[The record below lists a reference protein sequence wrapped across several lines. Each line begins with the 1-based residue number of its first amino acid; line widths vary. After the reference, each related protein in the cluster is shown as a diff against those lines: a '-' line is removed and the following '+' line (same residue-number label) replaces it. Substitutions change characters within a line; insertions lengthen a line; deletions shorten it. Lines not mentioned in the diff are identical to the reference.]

1 MQLTRKGENMKRYLL
16 ILATALTIFSCQ
28 DPYEDTVFTPFDVKP
43 AATYLSS
50 RDTIFS
56 EWIKLLNYTDLYNAA
71 NQSSKT
77 YTFAVPTNDAVISFL
92 ADYGVASV
100 TDLDLIY
107 AKTLVKF
114 HMLNGAVQPK
124 ELTNGGRILTPTLS
138 NDFWDISFAE
148 DYENLGTAIL
158 INEEAAI
165 LEEGN
170 TVTNGVVY
178 TIDKV
183 LLPLVETVY
192 DRLNENEN
200 YSLFTEA
207 VTLTGWD
214 KALNVVID
222 SVYTAGIGTVGVYKN
237 YTALVVPNEVY
248 EEAGIKTISQLL
260 SFLDVKG
267 TNYTEASNGLN
278 VYVAYHLM
286 SSSNYL
292 EDLYTFPDGVTETIF
307 SNLADRVFSTSVDEE
322 NNYWINYDSSS
333 LSGIQFIE
341 EKTDITAKNG
351 ILHEIDGIMPVSE
364 PEALTVSW
372 DLTDS
377 DDIAS
382 LVNTASSANGDGE
395 IYQSLQTKSYFTVGY
410 NKYYVSSASW
420 VAKSRSNF
428 KHPSICYYLAGDPG
442 EYGVDDNYSY
452 PYRSPDGQSA
462 STTAGANNHDFLCLN
477 LGSNGSVTLKTPVLV
492 AGEYKVDIYYG
503 YNSDLEDLSAGGSLS
518 KFTFEGVSP
527 IYPLLYNGATYAY
540 STGGNKINSMTIAS
554 SIKFET
560 TGAKEL
566 QIVLLD
572 PRATTSST
580 YYLLLDKI
588 VFTPL

>member
-1 MQLTRKGENMKRYLL
+1 MKRYLL

-43 AATYLSS
+43 AATYFSS

-56 EWIKLLNYTDLYNAA
+56 EWIELLNYTDLYNAA

-77 YTFAVPTNDAVISFL
+77 YTFAVPTNDAVKSFL

-114 HMLNGAVQPK
+114 HMLNRAVQPK
-124 ELTNGGRILTPTLS
+124 ELTNGGRISTPTLS
-138 NDFWDISFAE
+138 NDYWDISFDE
-148 DYENLGTAIL
+148 DYEGLGATIL
-158 INEEAAI
+158 INGEAAI

-178 TIDKV
+178 TIDRV
-183 LLPLVETVY
+183 LSPLVETIY
-192 DRLNENEN
+192 DRLKEDVN

-207 VTLTGWD
+207 VELTGWD
-214 KALNVVID
+214 KTLSVVID
-222 SVYTAGIGTVGVYKN
+222 SVYNPGVGTVGIYKN
-237 YTALVVPNEVY
+237 YTALVVPNEVFKA
-248 EEAGIKTISQLL
+248 AGITTIPQLV
-260 SFLDVKG
+260 SFLEVEG
-267 TNYTEASNGLN
+267 ANYTDASNGLN
-278 VYVAYHLM
+278 EYVAYHLM
-286 SSSNYL
+286 SSTSYV
-292 EDLYTFPDGVTETIF
+292 EELYTFPEGVTATIF
-307 SNLADRVFSTSVDEE
+307 SNLADRVFATSVDEE
-322 NNYWINYDSSS
+322 NNYWINYDLAS
-333 LSGIQFIE
+333 LSGIQFIA
-341 EKTDITAKNG
+341 EKTNMEAKNG
-351 ILHEIDGIMPVSE
+351 ILHEIDGVMPVSE
-364 PEALTVSW
+364 PEALPVSW
-372 DLTDS
+372 DLTNS

-382 LVNTASSANGDGE
+382 LVNTFSSANNYGE
-395 IYQSLQTKSYFTVGY
+395 IYQTLQVKSYVAVRY

-420 VAKSRSNF
+420 VAKSRSNI
-428 KHPSICYYLAGDPG
+428 KLPSVSYYLAGDPK

-462 STTAGANNHDFLCLN
+462 STTSGANNHDFLCLN
-477 LGSNGSVTLKTPVLV
+477 LGANGSVTLKTPVLV

-503 YNSDLEDLSAGGSLS
+503 YNSDLEDLAAGGSLS
-518 KFTFEGVSP
+518 KFTFEGTSP
-527 IYPLLYNGATYAY
+527 IYPLLYKGATYAY
-540 STGGNKINSMTIAS
+540 SSGGNKINNMTIAS
-554 SIKFET
+554 SIRFET
-560 TGAKEL
+560 TGAKEM

-572 PRATTSST
+572 PRATTSSS